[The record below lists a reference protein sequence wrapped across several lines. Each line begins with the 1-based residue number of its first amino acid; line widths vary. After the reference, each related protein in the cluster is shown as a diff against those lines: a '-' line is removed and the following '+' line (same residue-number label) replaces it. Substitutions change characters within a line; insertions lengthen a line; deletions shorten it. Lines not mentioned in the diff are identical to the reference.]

1 MFTRPLVGYTPL
13 MQKQPQT
20 PRVGILL
27 TNTGSPAA
35 PTPEALHPYL
45 HQFLSDPR
53 VVDYPRWVWGPILHG
68 IILRTRPRRSARL
81 YQNVW
86 TPEGS
91 PLIATAKRQAD
102 GIRALFGSQY
112 PRPVQVAVGMR
123 YGEPSIA
130 RGLRELRGQGV
141 SQFVIFP
148 LFPQFTHAT
157 TTSTFDAVQEELATW
172 PTLPEVRTIDN
183 YHDHPAYLRAL
194 AASIRETWAEK
205 GYPDRLLFSFHGI
218 PERYRRNGDPY
229 REQCE
234 ATARG
239 VATELNLPPGAWQI
253 AFQSRF
259 GPEPWLQP
267 YTDQT
272 LAAWGR
278 AGVRTAH
285 VLCPGFSADCLET
298 VDEIGREARHTFFEA
313 GGQDF
318 HYIPALNDRLDHL
331 QALME
336 ILAAHLEGWE

>member
-1 MFTRPLVGYTPL
+1 MQNSSSSPLT
-13 MQKQPQT
+13 
-20 PRVGILL
+20 GILL

-35 PTPEALHPYL
+35 PTPEALRPYL
-45 HQFLSDPR
+45 QQFLSDPR
-53 VVDYPRWVWGPILHG
+53 VVDYPRWLWMLILHG

-81 YQNVW
+81 YANIW

-91 PLIATAKRQAD
+91 PLVAIARRQAE
-102 GIRALFGSQY
+102 GIRARLGARFAA
-112 PRPVQVAVGMR
+112 PVQIEIGMR

-130 RGLRELRGQGV
+130 RGLQKLRDAGAAR
-141 SQFVIFP
+141 FVIFP
-148 LFPQFTHAT
+148 LFPQFTGAT
-157 TTSTFDAVQEELATW
+157 TTSTFDAVQEELETW
-172 PTLPEVRTIDN
+172 DTFAEVRTIDN

-205 GYPDRLLFSFHGI
+205 GQPDRLLFSFHGI
-218 PERYRRNGDPY
+218 PARYLRSGDPY

-239 VATELNLPPGAWQI
+239 LASELKLPPDAWQI

-272 LAAWGR
+272 LETWGR

-285 VLCPGFSADCLET
+285 VICPGFSADCLET
-298 VDEIGREARHTFFEA
+298 VDEIGREARHSFLQA
-313 GGQDF
+313 GGQNF
-318 HYIPALNDRLDHL
+318 HYIPALNDRPDHL
-331 QALME
+331 AALTE
-336 ILAAHLEGWE
+336 ILGEHLEGWG

>member
-1 MFTRPLVGYTPL
+1 MHLPSPPPLSGV
-13 MQKQPQT
+13 
-20 PRVGILL
+20 IL

-35 PTPEALHPYL
+35 PTPEALRPYL
-45 HQFLSDPR
+45 RQFLSDRR
-53 VVDYPRWVWGPILHG
+53 VVDYPRGLWALILHG

-81 YQNVW
+81 YANIW

-91 PLIATAKRQAD
+91 PLVSLVQRQAE
-102 GIRALFGSQY
+102 GVRARLGAQWAA
-112 PRPVQVAVGMR
+112 PVQVEIGMR

-130 RGLRELRGQGV
+130 RGLRQLRDTGATR
-141 SQFVIFP
+141 FIIFP
-148 LFPQFTHAT
+148 LFPQFTGAT
-157 TTSTFDAVQEELATW
+157 TLSTFDAVQEELATW
-172 PTLPEVRTIDN
+172 ESLPEVRTIDN

-205 GYPDRLLFSFHGI
+205 GRPDRLLFSFHGI

-239 VATELNLPPGAWQI
+239 IASELHLPADAWQI

-259 GPEPWLQP
+259 GPEPWLKP

-272 LAAWGR
+272 LTAWGR
-278 AGVRTAH
+278 EGIRTAH

-298 VDEIGREARHTFFEA
+298 VDEIGREGRHTFLEA
-313 GGQDF
+313 GGQGF
-318 HYIPALNDRLDHL
+318 HYIPALNDRPDHL
-331 QALME
+331 DALTE
-336 ILAAHLEGWE
+336 ILVAHLEGALIHPANT